1 MNGQQT
7 KKQRSKIEISRLR
20 LFTVSLSVLVLISCA
35 HQKTYFGIGSVN
47 AGDPLFGYYTCG
59 QFTPVRLA
67 EDYERRMKDI
77 SSSNN
82 PKGRVPRALP
92 VGEWEIAQRASSVA

>member
-20 LFTVSLSVLVLISCA
+20 LLTVSLSILVLISCV

-47 AGDPLFGYYTCG
+47 AGNPLFGYYKCR
-59 QFTPVRLA
+59 QFTPVTFG
-67 EDYERRMKDI
+67 EDHEQYIKDI
-77 SSSNN
+77 ISFNCSF
-82 PKGRVPRALP
+82 KVGKVFEVPDP
-92 VGEWEIAQRASSVA
+92 